1 MYLCK
6 RGRSVST
13 SYAANLYEQDVTLE
27 LCSDKHLENS
37 IHFYA

>member
-1 MYLCK
+1 MHLCK

-13 SYAANLYEQDVTLE
+13 SYVANLYEQDVTLE
-27 LCSDKHLENS
+27 RSDKHLENS